1 MITCIVSSGCS
12 RKKVDM
18 FNHRCEKPWMFYSNM
33 SGGHHP
39 MVRHHPSTPKSHRG
53 SAPRLGFSKPRK
65 LLGLK
70 TEFQPPMRRPQVF
83 QCLSESL
90 LTMWDITT
98 GWWLTYHLKKYEW
111 KSVGMM
117 KFQMFQT
124 TNQLGLTWHLYI
136 NMWGY
141 KGYMGLVM
149 AKFIDQL
156 SDFVFFGGP
165 CGVVTCHKP

>member
-1 MITCIVSSGCS
+1 MHSFVWMFK
-12 RKKVDM
+12 KKVDM

-98 GWWLTYHLKKYEW
+98 GWWLTYPSEK
-111 KSVGMM
+111 
-117 KFQMFQT
+117 
-124 TNQLGLTWHLYI
+124 I
-136 NMWGY
+136 
-141 KGYMGLVM
+141 
-149 AKFIDQL
+149 
-156 SDFVFFGGP
+156 
-165 CGVVTCHKP
+165 

>member
-1 MITCIVSSGCS
+1 MHSFVWYCWYLAWCS

-18 FNHRCEKPWMFYSNM
+18 FNHRCEKPWVFYSNM

-65 LLGLK
+65 LLGVK

-98 GWWLTYHLKKYEW
+98 GWWLTYPSEKIWVKVSWDDEVPNVPNHQPVRAYMAFIYKH
-111 KSVGMM
+111 VG
-117 KFQMFQT
+117 
-124 TNQLGLTWHLYI
+124 L
-136 NMWGY
+136 
-141 KGYMGLVM
+141 
-149 AKFIDQL
+149 
-156 SDFVFFGGP
+156 
-165 CGVVTCHKP
+165 